1 LPRMRN
7 AHRDTALPIRQIRR
21 YDPAQL
27 ISTSPGGWRS
37 KDSLPISTNRPMLR
51 AAGVALVS
59 VSVSAS
65 VPSTATV
72 KRVPSMSILSKEP
85 DELLFNGVQGGGPVR
100 APIFRAG
107 FHVAA
112 AAIGIP
118 ETLAPRQDSNVRSRL
133 RRANGR

>member
-1 LPRMRN
+1 
-7 AHRDTALPIRQIRR
+7 
-21 YDPAQL
+21 
-27 ISTSPGGWRS
+27 
-37 KDSLPISTNRPMLR
+37 MLR

-118 ETLAPRQDSNVRSRL
+118 ETLAPAGFERALPPPEGDSGAVDQRWHSL
-133 RRANGR
+133 DMPAD